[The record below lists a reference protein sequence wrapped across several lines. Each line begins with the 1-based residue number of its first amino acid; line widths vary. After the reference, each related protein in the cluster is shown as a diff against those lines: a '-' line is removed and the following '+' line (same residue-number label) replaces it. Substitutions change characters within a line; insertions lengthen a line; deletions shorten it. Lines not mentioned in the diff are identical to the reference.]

1 MLSVSFT
8 MNIKII
14 S

>member
-1 MLSVSFT
+1 

-14 S
+14 CIHVSY